1 MSKLFNNSSIVTWR
15 HADSNLL
22 HIEIVSILQ
31 FPKNSTLFIDINFFH
46 RNTSREYFL
55 NIIKKKIYP
64 LYIIV

>member
-1 MSKLFNNSSIVTWR
+1 MTWR

-31 FPKNSTLFIDINFFH
+31 FPNNSTLFIDIHFSY
-46 RNTSREYFL
+46 RNTSIEYFL
-55 NIIKKKIYP
+55 KIIKKKIYP